1 MCGRYSFEYK
11 PSFAG
16 RFRVQAAPE
25 GLRSRY
31 NVAPG
36 MTMPVVLSQSPN
48 HVELMKWGL
57 VPAWSKEPKVAYSTI
72 NARAEN
78 LQQSATYRRPFKS
91 QRCLVPVSGFF
102 EWKKTSDGKQP
113 YCIRVRKEEY
123 FALAGLY
130 DIWRGADGTE
140 IKTYT
145 IVTTTPNELMAP
157 IHNRMPVVLNPE
169 YEDIWL
175 DAETSADELLGLLT
189 PYPADQM
196 EANPV
201 STRVNSPRN
210 DDPGIIE
217 AI

>member
-11 PSFAG
+11 PSFAS
-16 RFRVQAAPE
+16 RFRLQATSGE
-25 GLRSRY
+25 LRSHY

-57 VPAWSKEPKVAYSTI
+57 VPSWSKEPKVAYSTI
-72 NARAEN
+72 NGRAEN

-102 EWKKTSDGKQP
+102 EWKKTGEGKQP
-113 YCIRVRKEEY
+113 YSIRVKNEEY

-130 DIWRGADGTE
+130 DVWRGPDGTE
-140 IKTYT
+140 LKTYT

-157 IHNRMPVVLNPE
+157 IHNRMPVVLNSE
-169 YEDIWL
+169 YEDLWL
-175 DAETSADELLGLLT
+175 DKETSADELLALLA

-196 EANPV
+196 EAYLV

-217 AI
+217 AL